1 MNPPCNRE
9 WTRQFIAKSFS
20 DVFLSKKLKKKR
32 EEILF
37 DIERSL
43 MPATQPI
50 VERLLRPQ
58 KIDNEIKEI
67 YHKIAMLD
75 FQNCSIKYSP
85 IVNFVSNIPKH
96 LPEYWVQLR
105 IWQQQLETVRTNCN
119 NIEIKKFN

>member
-43 MPATQPI
+43 LPATQPI

-58 KIDNEIKEI
+58 KIDNEIQFK
-67 YHKIAMLD
+67 K
-75 FQNCSIKYSP
+75 P
-85 IVNFVSNIPKH
+85 IQHEN
-96 LPEYWVQLR
+96 
-105 IWQQQLETVRTNCN
+105 
-119 NIEIKKFN
+119 IKKSLDN